1 MHFPPDTD
9 LGRTVR
15 PNMIQIDD
23 FDLERIETASVEQI
37 NRREAIACKVLW
49 VLIGTVYVPGLLL
62 LIYMAGKGGW

>member
-1 MHFPPDTD
+1 
-9 LGRTVR
+9 
-15 PNMIQIDD
+15 MIQIDD